1 MTVYPEHKTLVKSEE
16 IVKSEEAGTAFRPGK
31 LIGGTVILPT
41 DPIAAKSDVVQSKE
55 VSEVPVSTDPPTTK
69 SDVVQSKEVLEVP
82 VSTDPPPP
90 AKSDV
95 VQSKEEVSEV
105 PVSTDPPP
113 PAECDVQSKEVS
125 EEVKGRKTDCDDFY
139 YYYFRIVY
147 CNK

>member
-16 IVKSEEAGTAFRPGK
+16 IVKSEEAGTAFRPGR
-31 LIGGTVILPT
+31 LVGGTVILPTNPIAAKSDVVQSKEVSEVPVST

-55 VSEVPVSTDPPTTK
+55 VSEVPVSTDPP
-69 SDVVQSKEVLEVP
+69 
-82 VSTDPPPP
+82 PP

-95 VQSKEEVSEV
+95 VQSEEFSEV

-113 PAECDVQSKEVS
+113 AAECDVQSKEVS
-125 EEVKGRKTDCDDFY
+125 EEVKGRKTGCDDFY
-139 YYYFRIVY
+139 YYCYRFVY